1 MRNSSFKIRQI
12 TDASVIVALYAI
24 FLLISR
30 LTGSLLESDLFFIM
44 PLPIAIYAYKYDLK
58 TTLIPFVSASIIAIF
73 LCTNPINALVYVL
86 PGLVIGSIHGGLF
99 SKIKINRW
107 LNIFILTLLSSI
119 TEVLSAVVLSNVLG
133 VENIFDSINYIVNL
147 INDGLSSMNISS
159 FNLTLLKSIMQ
170 GLIPSIILIIS
181 LMDAV
186 VFYLLFILFI
196 QRTKI
201 KKDDFDFK
209 EKFNFNSQSPVFGV
223 IYIFIVIASFISVS
237 FYAKSEGFLYILF
250 TVIINAFVILSFVFA
265 YFGYKFLILVARIY
279 NKKWLIII
287 AMLGVIILFPIV
299 AFIGVIDNI
308 GQISVKLIG
317 MKNNENTTDKN
328 L

>member
-30 LTGSLLESDLFFIM
+30 LTGSLLECDFFFIM
-44 PLPIAIYAYKYDLK
+44 PLPIALYAYKYDLK
-58 TTLIPFVSASIIAIF
+58 TTLIPFVSTAIIAIF
-73 LCTNPINALVYVL
+73 LCTNPFNALVYVL
-86 PGLVIGSIHGGLF
+86 PGLIIGSLHGGLF

-119 TEVLSAVVLSNVLG
+119 TEVLSAVVLSSVLG
-133 VENIFDSINYIVNL
+133 VENIFDSITYIVNL
-147 INDGLSSMNISS
+147 INDALTKMNISS
-159 FNLTLLKSIMQ
+159 FNLTLLKSVMQ

-186 VFYLLFILFI
+186 VFYLCFILFI

-209 EKFNFNSQSPVFGV
+209 EKFSFNSQSPLFGI
-223 IYIFIVIASFISVS
+223 IYVLIVALSIVSVS
-237 FYAKSEGFLYILF
+237 FYVKSEGFLYVLYTI
-250 TVIINAFVILSFVFA
+250 IINVFVILTFVFA
-265 YFGYKFLILVARIY
+265 YFGYKFIIMIARIY

-287 AMLGVIILFPIV
+287 AMVGVIVLFPLV
-299 AFIGVIDNI
+299 SLIGVIDNI
-308 GQISVKLIG
+308 GQISVRLIG
-317 MKNNENTTDKN
+317 TKNNDNTTNKN